1 MEMELRSSTYYV
13 SVCVSISLFTSQCQ
27 QQGTWLPDSDSIDLT
42 ASQGSANI
50 NKLSKV
56 FAAAAGDVGWSSRNW
71 KTRL

>member
-1 MEMELRSSTYYV
+1 MGIELRSSTYYV
-13 SVCVSISLFTSQCQ
+13 FVCVSISLFTSQCQ
-27 QQGTWLPDSDSIDLT
+27 QQGTWLLDSDSVDLT

-56 FAAAAGDVGWSSRNW
+56 FVVAAGDVGWSSQNW